1 MAHAAYGAAGHVTC
15 HGLSVDGCKDALG
28 VWLGLAEGESGQV
41 TVRGSKMAPPEYE
54 KPAGATKEEGIPSEK
69 VKSKVQKKQQQQQQQ
84 GGRRDV
90 PSEHKHEQKKH
101 QQHSGTDG
109 AGKFVR
115 GARQRTRE
123 KLDAAVSRGSTM
135 TR

>member
-1 MAHAAYGAAGHVTC
+1 MGIGAG
-15 HGLSVDGCKDALG
+15 
-28 VWLGLAEGESGQV
+28 LGLAEGESGQV
-41 TVRGSKMAPPEYE
+41 TVRGRKMAPPEYE
-54 KPAGATKEEGIPSEK
+54 KPAGAKKEESIPSEK
-69 VKSKVQKKQQQQQQQ
+69 VKSKVQKKKQQQQQQQ
-84 GGRRDV
+84 RGRRDV